1 VEDWVMTR
9 DYQLTLGLILNLIG
23 AALVGF
29 SGLNIRASAKLGSYE
44 RLFGG
49 TGPRRPPDVLADA
62 DVARP
67 WQWRLGWAAM
77 CLGYLAQLLSA
88 LSIRLL

>member
-1 VEDWVMTR
+1 
-9 DYQLTLGLILNLIG
+9 LGLILNLIG

-29 SGLNIRASAKLGSYE
+29 SRLNIRAVAKLGSYE

-49 TGPRRPPDVLADA
+49 TGPRRSPDVLADA
-62 DVARP
+62 DIARP
-67 WQWRLGWAAM
+67 WQWWSGRGAM
-77 CLGYLAQLLSA
+77 FLGYLAQLLSA